1 MKRNLNSL
9 LVGGNTMLPK
19 TKRLLRM
26 LSLASAVLLIAF
38 LAGCSLFTNEKGTL
52 KLNLTDAPIADAE
65 DVEGVYITIDS
76 IAYHINDQWVE
87 DTSFTEPQ
95 KFNLLELTGGEI
107 APLSNLTLSSGEVTQ
122 IRFMLDVTKDG
133 DAPSAVPGSY
143 IAIDPDGTADGD
155 ASDDDIFTLFVPSG
169 DQTGY
174 KANGPF
180 TVPANGTVEITAD
193 FDVRKS
199 VHLTGEGTYILRPT
213 IRLVVND
220 QAGKIAGGFTD
231 DTTDAYSEYTIFAY
245 ESGTYDPEAEQDS
258 ESGEFTFPNAVSS
271 AAAADSDGDDSL
283 DSYTI
288 PFLAAGDYD
297 LIIAGVSPE
306 GTYGI
311 VDDLTYTN
319 IEVTADVTTQEDIDL
334 TL

>member
-1 MKRNLNSL
+1 M
-9 LVGGNTMLPK
+9 MLAK
-19 TKRLLRM
+19 TKRLVRI
-26 LSLASAVLLIAF
+26 LSLASSVLLIAF
-38 LAGCSLFTNEKGTL
+38 LAGCSLFTNEEGTL

-65 DVEGVYITIDS
+65 AVEGVYITIDS

-87 DTSFTEPQ
+87 DTSFNGPQ
-95 KFNLLELTGGEI
+95 KFNLLDLTGGVI

-122 IRFMLDVTKDG
+122 IRFMFDVTQDG
-133 DAPSAVPGSY
+133 DDTSTDPGSY
-143 IAIDPDGTADGD
+143 IAIDPDGTADGET
-155 ASDDDIFTLFVPSG
+155 SDDEIHTLFVPSG

-220 QAGKIAGGFTD
+220 QAGKIAGGFID
-231 DTTDAYSEYTIFAY
+231 DTSDTYSEYTIFAY
-245 ESGTYDPEAEQDS
+245 ESGTYDPTTEQDT
-258 ESGEFTFPNAVSS
+258 ETGEFTFPNAISS
-271 AAAADSDGDDSL
+271 AAAKDSDGDDSQ

-297 LIIAGVSPE
+297 LIIAGVSPD
-306 GTYGI
+306 GSYGV
-311 VDDLTYTN
+311 VDDSTYAN